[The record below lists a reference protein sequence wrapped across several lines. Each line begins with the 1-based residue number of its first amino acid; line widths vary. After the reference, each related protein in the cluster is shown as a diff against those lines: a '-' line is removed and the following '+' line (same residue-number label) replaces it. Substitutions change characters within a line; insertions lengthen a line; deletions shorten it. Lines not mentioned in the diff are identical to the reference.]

1 MTLCYDVHNS
11 QKDKVHLIQKNT
23 NLDQVMHSFASVFLK
38 ITTIIVFQVFFII
51 ESSFSD
57 HIKAKVTGFVD
68 ATSPIYIW
76 GYDRKFYYEDR
87 SAPLFIV
94 GERDINNFNK
104 INLMAFPHTNI
115 GLFAFQDLDKD
126 GKFSQDFKGEP
137 LEPFGFSLNPIGKY
151 QDIVFED
158 FVFDMEKFSKIEIN
172 LRK

>member
-1 MTLCYDVHNS
+1 
-11 QKDKVHLIQKNT
+11 
-23 NLDQVMHSFASVFLK
+23 MHSFAALSLK
-38 ITTIIVFQVFFII
+38 VIIFIIFQCFFFIKI
-51 ESSFSD
+51 SHSS
-57 HIKAKVTGFVD
+57 HLEVKVTGFES
-68 ATSPIYIW
+68 ASNPIYVW

-158 FVFDMEKFSKIEIN
+158 FVFDMEKFSKVEIN